1 VAREDIRNLCLEIG
15 IKKNPTVSP
24 ARWYLRKVI
33 IPGAKAH
40 EIEASLS
47 VAGIDEVTIFP
58 DLDGLGRFLTS
69 VLRDESM
76 AWLVS
81 EK

>member
-1 VAREDIRNLCLEIG
+1 
-15 IKKNPTVSP
+15 
-24 ARWYLRKVI
+24 VI

-76 AWLVS
+76 A
-81 EK
+81 